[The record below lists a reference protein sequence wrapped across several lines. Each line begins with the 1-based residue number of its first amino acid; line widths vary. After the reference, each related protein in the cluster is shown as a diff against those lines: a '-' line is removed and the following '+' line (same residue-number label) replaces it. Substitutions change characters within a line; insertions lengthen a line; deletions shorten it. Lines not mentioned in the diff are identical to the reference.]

1 VDEFIKIFHITWD
14 YSEVD
19 VYNIETKMEYNN
31 KNAMWDQ
38 RSNPAEMFLIPQVE
52 WVHIFTWPCSY

>member
-31 KNAMWDQ
+31 KNAMWDH

>member
-1 VDEFIKIFHITWD
+1 
-14 YSEVD
+14 
-19 VYNIETKMEYNN
+19 MEYNN

-38 RSNPAEMFLIPQVE
+38 RSNPAEMFLIPKVE